1 MRRAQPCPANLAL
14 DLGPAARQD
23 PTRPANPGECRIR
36 RVQMSRT
43 AYGAG
48 KTLGESI
55 SGLGFD
61 FYLTLNFTV
70 LTAAVEKKYGD
81 YASDFWD
88 GFNAALGPN
97 PTAI

>member
-1 MRRAQPCPANLAL
+1 
-14 DLGPAARQD
+14 
-23 PTRPANPGECRIR
+23 
-36 RVQMSRT
+36 MSRT

-48 KTLGESI
+48 KNLGESV

-61 FYLTLNFTV
+61 VYLSLDFTV

-81 YASDFWD
+81 YAPDFWD